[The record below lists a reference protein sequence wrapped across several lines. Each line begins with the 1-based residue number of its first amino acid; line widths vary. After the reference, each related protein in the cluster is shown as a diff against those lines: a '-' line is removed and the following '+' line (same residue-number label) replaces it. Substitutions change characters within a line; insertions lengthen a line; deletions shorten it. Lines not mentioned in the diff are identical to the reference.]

1 MSPDALPDVS
11 TAVTSLVENVP
22 SGIRENW
29 LPALLF
35 LVVGTAVSRVVSQ
48 VLGRVAGRWTSP
60 HYASLMG
67 RSTWYGLLA
76 LVVTGALRE
85 LGFDLSVVLGLAG
98 VATVAVGFAAQTSM
112 SNVISGLFLLVE
124 RPFELGDVVR
134 VEQTTGVVT
143 SIDLLSV
150 KLRTFDNLFVR
161 IPNETLV
168 KAELTNLTRY
178 PVRRLDLLVG
188 VDVDA
193 DLERVRTV
201 ALAALAACQSVL
213 AEPAPRV
220 LFTGVVDQGVTMS
233 VIAWGETASYL
244 ELRDEVIV
252 RVMAALRAERV
263 PVWSSR
269 RVVRVEM
276 LGEEHGTNA

>member
-1 MSPDALPDVS
+1 MNPLPDAS
-11 TAVTSLVENVP
+11 TAIATFIDSVP
-22 SGIRENW
+22 TGIRENW
-29 LPALLF
+29 LPALSF
-35 LVVGTAVSRVVSQ
+35 LVVGIALARVLSQ
-48 VLGRVAGRWTSP
+48 VLGRIAGRWTSP

-67 RSTWYGLLA
+67 RSAWYGLLA
-76 LVVTGALRE
+76 LAVTGALRE

-124 RPFELGDVVR
+124 RPFELGDVLR

-178 PVRRLDLLVG
+178 PVRRLDLVVG

-193 DLERVRTV
+193 DLERVRAVT
-201 ALAALAACQSVL
+201 LAALNACHGVL
-213 AEPAPRV
+213 AEPAARV
-220 LFTGVVDQGVTMS
+220 LFTGVADQGVTMS
-233 VIAWGETASYL
+233 VVAWGETGSYL

-252 RVMAALRAERV
+252 RVMAALRAEQV

-276 LGEEHGTNA
+276 LGR